1 MAYLDLVADLL
12 ERVSRRADIP
22 AGVLRDIEREA
33 RAEWGGARH
42 YVAKGGEG
50 GAQQLMERDAR
61 ICADHRRLVAG
72 GMRAREADDY
82 LARRH
87 GLHAR
92 RIRQILAAE
101 AAARVGT

>member
-12 ERVSRRADIP
+12 ERVSRRASVP

-33 RAEWGGARH
+33 RAEWGGTRH
-42 YVAKGGEG
+42 YIAKGGES

-61 ICADHRRLVAG
+61 IRADHCRLVAG

-92 RIRQILAAE
+92 RIRQILQAMAS
-101 AAARVGT
+101 